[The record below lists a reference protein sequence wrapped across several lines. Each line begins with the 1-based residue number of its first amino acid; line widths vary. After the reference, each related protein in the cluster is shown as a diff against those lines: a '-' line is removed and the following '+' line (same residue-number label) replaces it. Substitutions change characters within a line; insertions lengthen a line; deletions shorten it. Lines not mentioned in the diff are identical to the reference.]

1 MLEVSAAVIWQKGR
15 VLICQRPA
23 GKSRGLLWEFPG
35 GKLEPG
41 ETAEQCILRECR
53 EELGVTLTAPQTLA
67 VLCYRYP
74 DVTVR
79 LHFFT
84 ARIAAGEPT
93 CKEHNA
99 LAWAAPEELAGY
111 PFCPADAE
119 MLAHTDLAAVRPA
132 ED

>member
-1 MLEVSAAVIWQKGR
+1 MLEVTAAVIWRNGR

-41 ETAEQCILRECR
+41 ETAEQCVLRECQ
-53 EELGVTLTAPQTLA
+53 EELGVTLTPPQALT
-67 VLCYRYP
+67 VLCHRYP

-84 ARIAAGEPT
+84 ARIAAGDLT
-93 CKEHNA
+93 RKEHNA
-99 LAWAAPEELAGY
+99 FAWAAPKELAGY

-119 MLAHTDLAAVRPA
+119 MLTCTDLTAARPA